1 MSGIDASTAATIA
14 ALVVAILAML
24 VALSQVVQ
32 QYLFTGQLIRLC
44 DSVVYGKMPGRG
56 RRVWQLNQL
65 RFRVVYSI
73 PQVSLRKEL
82 WPSKLPHIPSYAKGS
97 RALPDLGL
105 AEIGDSDENFEFD
118 NLSDPET
125 LVRSPVSFT
134 AGEASWVSFCRAVQ
148 PSSGRSMVLD
158 LIQADA
164 DRCPPDLPNV
174 PIQMSMRDIAVMGL
188 MAGMKCTQASFDSR
202 SLSMQGLVGTITTS
216 QHPLL
221 GPLLHFNPRNL
232 SSKEMGDLQIGHGA
246 IDPSWMARLWD
257 EVTIAGHLY
266 TRHERMQIER
276 DEAMWA
282 KRPRERAI
290 VPAGRNRSPPP
301 ASLYSLRRR
310 SSVAS
315 TTAVSSQAT
324 GHDVIPRTD
333 TETAASSCQECQPLW
348 TRSDGDWYL
357 DNGSSHTNQVQ
368 STKSRP
374 LDSRAKV
381 KNGTLKETSKVRQA
395 LWVRVWTVIWQSRK
409 RRRPN
414 TPSDPFGLEVELGNF
429 TAGADHRSRV
439 HPVRVEASRHNLRR
453 MHLHSHPAGLD
464 QGATLQPR
472 WFIKDYIDRKRAEM
486 QDRELTDAELRD
498 GPLLLGWYDDEG
510 QEIAEL
516 NETKENLAKMVL
528 EIWATTTDDPG
539 QQRAAFYARK
549 WRDVVRQRQL
559 NRESRN
565 KNRPS
570 STNGPFRN
578 RSQYGQSNRYRS
590 SDSTRS
596 RRTFNSEYRWSR
608 APSRTSF
615 YSGPAGEEIDPDLQ
629 RYGKSASQAPT
640 PARDTYTYSRS
651 SSHVRSRPPVKRDVE
666 YGNTKVVVT
675 PEAQSGETLKSPD
688 SDGRS
693 QSHARVG
700 FDHEIQYFIHSS
712 GSERDADESEK
723 LSLVGK
729 ASVSTGK
736 ESSKDRPEANVDP
749 PPKGI
754 LKPSK
759 IYFPE
764 EPNPVREGVAPLKNA
779 ELDGV
784 PPGARW
790 TKIDRR
796 LVSPAALEAGK
807 ERFEE
812 RNDHVVVLRV
822 LQKEEIQEYALRT
835 IKLRGRF
842 MTCNLC
848 ALLLTSA
855 K

>member
-1 MSGIDASTAATIA
+1 MAGIDASTAATIA

-24 VALSQVVQ
+24 VAVSQVVQ
-32 QYLFTGQLIRLC
+32 QYFLTGQLIRLC
-44 DSVVYGKMPGRG
+44 DAVVYGKMPGRG

-82 WPSKLPHIPSYAKGS
+82 WPSKLPHIPSFAKGS

-105 AEIGDSDENFEFD
+105 TEIGDSNENFDFD
-118 NLSDPET
+118 NLSNPEA
-125 LVRSPVSFT
+125 LGQSPVCFT

-148 PSSGRSMVLD
+148 PSSGRSIILD

-202 SLSMQGLVGTITTS
+202 SLSMQGLIGTITTS

-232 SSKEMGDLQIGHGA
+232 SSKEMRDLQIGHGA
-246 IDPSWMARLWD
+246 IDSSWMATLWD
-257 EVTIAGHLY
+257 EVTIAGHRY

-276 DEAMWA
+276 DEAIWA
-282 KRPRERAI
+282 NRPRERAI
-290 VPAGRNRSPPP
+290 VAASRNRSPPP

-315 TTAVSSQAT
+315 TTAISSQAT
-324 GHDVIPRTD
+324 GRGVIPRTD
-333 TETAASSCQECQPLW
+333 TEAAAAASHCQECQPLW

-368 STKSRP
+368 STKLRP
-374 LDSRAKV
+374 LDGKAKV
-381 KNGTLKETSKVRQA
+381 KDGILKETSKVRQA
-395 LWVRVWTVIWQSRK
+395 IWVRVWTVIWQSRK

-429 TAGADHRSRV
+429 TAGPDPHSRV
-439 HPVRVEASRHNLRR
+439 HPVRVESSRHNIRR

-464 QGATLQPR
+464 QGAELPPR
-472 WFIKDYIDRKRAEM
+472 WFIKDYIDQKRAVM
-486 QDRELTDAELRD
+486 QDRELTDVEPRD

-516 NETKENLAKMVL
+516 NKTKENLAKMIL
-528 EIWATTTDDPG
+528 EIWATTNDDASH
-539 QQRAAFYARK
+539 QRAAFYAHK

-559 NRESRN
+559 DRESRN
-565 KNRPS
+565 KNRPA
-570 STNGPFRN
+570 STKGSFKN

-596 RRTFNSEYRWSR
+596 RRTFHSEYRSSR

-615 YSGPAGEEIDPDLQ
+615 YSGPAGEEIDLDLR
-629 RYGKSASQAPT
+629 RYGESASQAPT
-640 PARDTYTYSRS
+640 PARGANSRA

-666 YGNTKVVVT
+666 YGNTIVAVT
-675 PEAQSGETLKSPD
+675 PEAQAGETHKSPD

-700 FDHEIQYFIHSS
+700 FDHEIHFIDSS
-712 GSERDADESEK
+712 GSERDADETEK
-723 LSLVGK
+723 LSLAGK
-729 ASVSTGK
+729 ASMSTDK
-736 ESSKDRPEANVDP
+736 ESSKDRPEATVDP

-759 IYFPE
+759 INFPE
-764 EPNPVREGVAPLKNA
+764 ESNPVREGVAPLKNT
-779 ELDGV
+779 ELNGI

-812 RNDHVVVLRV
+812 RNDHVIVLRV
-822 LQKEEIQEYALRT
+822 LPKEEIQEYALMT
-835 IKLRGRF
+835 IQLRGWF
-842 MTCNLC
+842 MARNIC
-848 ALLLTSA
+848 ALLLISG